1 MNEAVRGVLASVN
14 QGDCVAPEDLIA
26 LHAAITQA
34 FQAHIYNT
42 SDSHEWMCLT
52 VNAAWLGGY
61 SETCVGVLLAPVTEH
76 ESYAPWARA
85 AGEMK
90 TAGFADVAEKQ
101 RRRMGSGWNS
111 RPDDVDLYIPRDWFE
126 RGRWRAGVPDDQ
138 LSPGLLAV
146 LASHAPVLTC
156 QVKAR
161 LLWEEDGGYDA
172 ISYRYFVDAA
182 AAKGM
187 TRAKFVAQPCWRRE
201 SVDIVAA
208 IAWERSSTGAVT
220 PRIRLL
226 GRDDVR
232 AGILRREHARIA
244 SGKNQALTRWDLQR
258 FSIDDLFTEG
268 GLGIDVTSAM
278 TDVPRP
284 RIRLLAKD

>member
-1 MNEAVRGVLASVN
+1 MNEAVRGVLASLSR
-14 QGDCVAPEDLIA
+14 GDCVAPEDLIA
-26 LHAAITQA
+26 LNAAITQS
-34 FQAHIYNT
+34 FQARIYNP
-42 SDSHEWMCLT
+42 SDSREWMCLA

-61 SETCVGVLLAPVTEH
+61 SETCVGVLLAPVTGD

-85 AGEMK
+85 AIEMK
-90 TAGFADVAEKQ
+90 AAGFAELAERE
-101 RRRMGSGWNS
+101 RRRMDSGWNS
-111 RPDDVDLYIPRDWFE
+111 RPDDVDLYVPRDWFE
-126 RGRWRAGVPDDQ
+126 RGRWRAKIPDDQ
-138 LSPGLLAV
+138 LSPGLRAV

-161 LLWEEDGGYDA
+161 MLWEEDGGYDA

-187 TRAKFVAQPCWRRE
+187 TRAEFVAQPCWRRQ
-201 SVDIVAA
+201 SVDLVAA
-208 IAWERSSTGAVT
+208 IAWERSSNGAVT

-232 AGILRREHARIA
+232 AGILGREQARVV
-244 SGKNQALTRWDLQR
+244 SGKDRALTRWDLQR
-258 FSIDDLFTEG
+258 FSIDDLFTGG
-268 GLGIDVTSAM
+268 GLGIDVTYAM

-284 RIRLLAKD
+284 GIRPPHV